1 MSRAESDRRQARVD
15 VAEVVVVVGDAE
27 VTGVLGTVAVRVA
40 DERSLPLLNWLE
52 ADYYEKNRLT
62 DMVMELVPR
71 YSNVIAGMGD
81 VKEAIIVVL
90 VPCEADSRQITV
102 INPDLGGEV
111 ERNKIGALGGV
122 VQLQVAYND
131 VANFLD
137 AEATI
142 GQT

>member
-1 MSRAESDRRQARVD
+1 VSRAESDRRQARVD

-62 DMVMELVPR
+62 DMVMELGPR

-90 VPCEADSRQITV
+90 VPCEADGRQITV
-102 INPDLGGEV
+102 VNPDLGSEV
-111 ERNKIGALGGV
+111 ESNQIGALGGV

-131 VANFLD
+131 IANFLD